1 MSNQF
6 ITLSAKKKTVNYDF
20 PEEGVTFT
28 KTQPD
33 NQFGTWYPTADAT
46 YFIPFN
52 DDPNSFVAL
61 KLLSNDS
68 TFTFGGGI
76 GYSNI
81 TIYNVYYSNQ
91 NTNPENVIELRTAET
106 NHDLFNKIK
115 NKSLDIEFKNSSSGE
130 NLTVSFPLLGYVSN
144 LRASIDV
151 YVSIDLEDYPGIFQ
165 VQNPSIVSAKITTI
179 DDIVL
184 RNTNLKYIKDNLSTN
199 TPIGYIAEDLTDPIA
214 YSSIF
219 TAPQGKISNDIV
231 RNANGDVRIQGLVF
245 YPSEGTDW
253 TNTKIYAYFEYDNSG
268 SFTTVGLYPN
278 FSITTHPFNSLIVN
292 GMDDN
297 NHMDG
302 IDPGVHHF
310 ASRYA
315 FTTTLDL
322 TSTYNY
328 IEYIILH
335 FE

>member
-33 NQFGTWYPTADAT
+33 NQFGAWYPTADAT

-106 NHDLFNKIK
+106 DQDLFNKIK
-115 NKSLDIEFKNSSSGE
+115 NKSLDIEFKNSSGE
-130 NLTVSFPLLGYVSN
+130 NLTVSFPLLGYISN
-144 LRASIDV
+144 LQASIDV
-151 YVSIDLEDYPGIFQ
+151 LVSIDLEDYPGIFQ

-184 RNTNLKYIKDNLSTN
+184 RNTNLKYIRDNLSTN
-199 TPIGYIAEDLTDPIA
+199 MPIGYIAEDLTDPIV
-214 YSSIF
+214 YSEIF
-219 TAPQGKISNDIV
+219 TAPQGKISNDIIQ
-231 RNANGDVRIQGLVF
+231 NANGDVRIQGLVF
-245 YPSEGTDW
+245 YPSENTDW
-253 TNTKIYAYFEYDNSG
+253 TNTKIYAYFEYTNSG
-268 SFTTVGLYPN
+268 NFTTVGLYPN
-278 FSITTHPFNSLIVN
+278 FSITTYPFNSLIVN
-292 GMDDN
+292 GVDDN

-302 IDPGVHHF
+302 IGPGLHHF

-322 TSTYNY
+322 TSTFIY

>member
-1 MSNQF
+1 M
-6 ITLSAKKKTVNYDF
+6 NYDF

-28 KTQPD
+28 KTQPG
-33 NQFGTWYPTADAT
+33 NEFGVWYPTVDAT
-46 YFIPFN
+46 YFIPFD

-61 KLLSNDS
+61 KLSLRRIA
-68 TFTFGGGI
+68 FTFNGNLYHSSIDI
-76 GYSNI
+76 GD
-81 TIYNVYYSNQ
+81 VYYSNQ

-106 NHDLFNKIK
+106 DQDILNKIK
-115 NKSLDIEFKNSSSGE
+115 NKSLDIEFKNSSGE

-151 YVSIDLEDYPGIFQ
+151 LVSIDLADYPGIFQ

-184 RNTNLKYIKDNLSTN
+184 RNTNLKYIRDNLSTN
-199 TPIGYIAEDLTDPIA
+199 IPIGYIAEDLTDPIA

-219 TAPQGKISNDIV
+219 TSPQGKISNDIV
-231 RNANGDVRIQGLVF
+231 QNANGDVRIQGLVF
-245 YPSEGTDW
+245 YPSENTDW
-253 TNTKIYAYFEYDNSG
+253 TNTKIYAYFEYNNSG
-268 SFTTVGLYPN
+268 NFTTVGLYPN
-278 FSITTHPFNSLIVN
+278 FSITTYPFNSLTVN
-292 GMDDN
+292 GVDDN

-302 IDPGVHHF
+302 IGSGVHHF

-322 TSTYNY
+322 TSTFSYV
-328 IEYIILH
+328 EYIILH
-335 FE
+335 FNPPQQ